1 MSHIQLTDDQIW
13 EGDLLNRR
21 DSAQFLYN
29 YLIRNPEIRV
39 LNINSAWGTG
49 KTFFLERWQRSL
61 QREHICINFNA
72 WKNDF
77 AIEPLIAL
85 ASAVK
90 NQLGED
96 SPAMQ
101 NFLHMAASTISA
113 ASPVVFHGLLN
124 RLGGLG
130 ATGTLPA
137 PGIEQTL
144 ELLQQQRPAEQTIE
158 QFQHALRTVFADYQ
172 ERHPE
177 LLDDV
182 FIIIDEIDRCRPA
195 FAIGLLERVKHFFG
209 VENCRFIIASDS
221 EQLGHS
227 IRNIYGN
234 EFDATTYMR
243 RFFDLSFTLP
253 EPDYATFIANNLP
266 ELGDGLGYLGLGSYG
281 SRPEVQFLQTM
292 ASDFDISLRDLARCL
307 KRISACH
314 ASLPACF
321 LPMTSGLIFF
331 RETRPADYRRLEPQG
346 LAREY
351 PLLGVDNLPY
361 ADPAVAGS
369 AMDAFC
375 GFIEHMDC
383 SYDELLEQLQHPT
396 ADTSPLTRDI
406 RLQIAQNYQQFR
418 SCQKAVE
425 MATHI
430 Q

>member
-1 MSHIQLTDDQIW
+1 MSHVQLTDDQIW

-85 ASAVK
+85 ASAIK

-96 SPAMQ
+96 SAAMQ
-101 NFLHMAASTISA
+101 SFLHTAASTISA

-124 RLGGLG
+124 RLGGQG
-130 ATGTLPA
+130 AIGTLPA

-158 QFQHALRTVFADYQ
+158 QFQQALRAVFADYQ
-172 ERHPE
+172 DRHPE

-182 FIIIDEIDRCRPA
+182 FIIIDELDRCRPA

-209 VENCRFIIASDS
+209 VENCRFVIASDS

-266 ELGDGLGYLGLGSYG
+266 QLGEGLGYLGFSGSK
-281 SRPEVQFLQTM
+281 RPEVQFLQAM
-292 ASDFDISLRDLARCL
+292 AASFDISLRDLARCL

-331 RETRPADYRRLEPQG
+331 RETRPADYRRLDPAG
-346 LAREY
+346 LAQQY
-351 PLLGVDNLPY
+351 QLLGVENLPY
-361 ADPAVAGS
+361 DDPAIEAT

-375 GFIEHMDC
+375 TFALHLEWRYED
-383 SYDELLEQLQHPT
+383 LLASLQRPEPGLH
-396 ADTSPLTRDI
+396 PLTRDV
-406 RLQIAQNYQQFR
+406 RLQILQNYQQFL